1 MTKKS
6 LLHLFSGNMLYVFIG
21 CASSLQVS
29 DVLDLPPPR
38 QVRAERRD
46 DQVTVRWRPGAER
59 RHPRF
64 SGYKLFVAA
73 RSLAAT
79 PFSELPPPFWL
90 PDTATTFSFT
100 AADTAAL
107 FIHLR
112 SCAGK
117 RKLSLPSLPEVMVR

>member
-1 MTKKS
+1 MVKN
-6 LLHLFSGNMLYVFIG
+6 LLPLLSGSMLYMLIG
-21 CASSLQVS
+21 CSASLQVA

-46 DQVTVRWRPGAER
+46 DQVTVRWRPGAEQK
-59 RHPRF
+59 HAQF
-64 SGYKLFVAA
+64 SGYKLFVAT

-79 PFSELPPPFWL
+79 PVHELPPPFSL
-90 PDTATTFSFT
+90 PDTATTFSFA
-100 AADTAAL
+100 AADTATL

-117 RKLSLPSLPEVMVR
+117 QKLSLPSLPEVVAP